1 MSKEFAIDPM
11 DQKDQKDSNELK
23 KPADGEILDAE
34 LAQLLGNFRLSV
46 HAWSEAAYSRP
57 RRALAEA
64 PRYRVWRLATGW
76 ALGCV
81 LVAGAVSG
89 GVQVRHRKQQESA
102 RIAALKQAEPTERQ
116 RLATEEK
123 DRDEELL
130 AKVDSD
136 VSREVPSAMEP
147 LAQLMAEDE
156 SR

>member
-1 MSKEFAIDPM
+1 MSKEFAKNP
-11 DQKDQKDSNELK
+11 KNPKGLK
-23 KPADGEILDAE
+23 QPADGEILDAE
-34 LAQLLGNFRLSV
+34 LAQVLGDFRLSV

-89 GVQVRHRKQQESA
+89 GVQVRHHKQQELA
-102 RIAALKQAEPTERQ
+102 RIATLKQAEATERQ
-116 RLATEEK
+116 RLAAEEK

-136 VSREVPSAMEP
+136 VSQEIPSAMEP
-147 LAQLMAEDE
+147 LTQLMAEDD